1 MTRFSVLVALG
12 LACVACAADH
22 DQPAQ
27 QAAKP
32 AAATGGCIDAGGGFL
47 QAQLRGALVADLDW
61 KNAEMRCEGGPR
73 PDGKGLRVTFAGGLP
88 AAQHTG
94 EASTPRQLRFIFG
107 IDEHDTAAG
116 AVQALPTNLT
126 VILEGEQQLYTTL
139 GDDHC
144 AVETLERTPVDG
156 SGGKKA
162 RVHARGYCVGPA
174 TNLAG
179 DARVLIPTFEFTGI
193 ADTEIAP

>member
-22 DQPAQ
+22 DQPVQ
-27 QAAKP
+27 QAGKP
-32 AAATGGCIDAGGGFL
+32 AAGTPGCIDAGGGFL
-47 QAQLRGALVADLDW
+47 QAELRGALVADLDW

-73 PDGKGLRVTFAGGLP
+73 PDGKGLRVTFAGELP
-88 AAQHTG
+88 VAQHAN
-94 EASTPRQLRFIFG
+94 EAGAPRQLRLIFG
-107 IDEHDTAAG
+107 IDERDTAAG
-116 AVQALPTNLT
+116 AAQALPTNLT

-139 GDDHC
+139 GDDRC
-144 AVETLERTPVDG
+144 AVETLERTPLVG
-156 SGGKKA
+156 NGKKA
-162 RVHARGYCVGPA
+162 RVHARGYCLGPA
-174 TNLAG
+174 SNLAG